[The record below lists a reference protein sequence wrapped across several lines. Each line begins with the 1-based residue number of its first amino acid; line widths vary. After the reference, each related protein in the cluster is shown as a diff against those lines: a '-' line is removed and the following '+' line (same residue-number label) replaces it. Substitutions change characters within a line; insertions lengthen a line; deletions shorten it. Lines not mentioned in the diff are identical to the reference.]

1 MMSCDQARDRLWME
15 FTLQPSL
22 WYPCSK
28 IAHCILV
35 NQILNPIADQDSSQS
50 DVHKKQN
57 ADIEGRLAVSP
68 SRLLLKKPLLLH
80 WCSLQETP
88 ELLNLFPKVIYRRVV
103 HRALKWLFFLFVF
116 FFNPEVFFFPSVA
129 SITLSFLFRGV
140 FLLKISAPIF
150 LGRLTISFEYQR
162 LQMCVYR
169 VKREVSSSSFTPV
182 RDRNNN

>member
-1 MMSCDQARDRLWME
+1 MSCDQARDRLWME

-116 FFNPEVFFFPSVA
+116 FFNPEVFFF
-129 SITLSFLFRGV
+129 SISCIHNTFLFVPRC
-140 FLLKISAPIF
+140 
-150 LGRLTISFEYQR
+150 ISFKNLSPYFLR
-162 LQMCVYR
+162 KVNDFFWISTASNVCLQGEERGFFVIIHPR
-169 VKREVSSSSFTPV
+169 ARQK
-182 RDRNNN
+182 